1 MARSKTDVTKNI
13 RKKIVGSSSI
23 DYSGEVGQN
32 LQLSKTLHGV
42 SSYIE
47 TLTTNQQ
54 DLFKKLIAAV
64 QEIPKNNAELQKQ
77 QKNVFDNLIKTT
89 ALLKKAAENEK
100 DPEKKKELEAAA
112 ASMMER
118 GSSIQKN
125 TDDSPRG
132 IREMIGAKRY
142 GINPLEIREKGLV
155 RSVFSQAKR
164 DIVGGSY
171 EPKFET
177 MVEKQQDALSL
188 PETLTTEPQK
198 NKDKN
203 LKEKTRDN
211 LRGAKELENIMK
223 SLLTEVSVIR
233 KVVEGRMKFDPKTKG
248 YKDPDTGQTLGKAD
262 ARRAGEG
269 LFTKEEIGKQLELSD
284 AEIKKTKLADLE
296 KQLES
301 KEEAVDGKVD
311 GKKAPEYDFYRGP
324 SNAER
329 AADRARNLADDP
341 RSVEDVARGI
351 PQKEGSL
358 DAAETQFLKKQGFD
372 DAMITKIA
380 ASKAKASNTSAPAST
395 TPANASIEANPN
407 TLRDVS
413 KIDQNPFDEARFASS
428 GIDKDTEKT
437 PVQGSTEKSG
447 GGLVGGGILS
457 SLFDGAKNRLF
468 KKTAEKVGTKTAV
481 KVAEKAAVK
490 AGTKAAGKAAAK
502 KAVVK
507 AGSKALG
514 KSLLKKIPVIGLIA
528 GIGFG
533 VQRAMSGDFKGAAL
547 EVASGAASMVPGAG
561 TAASIALDAG
571 LAVRDVKTAMDTAEV
586 AGDTEAAAGG
596 TEAASAMGDIPG
608 QLAPAVA
615 QVEGKKR
622 QNIAS
627 VENSAMTQAGKQQS
641 AAMPPVVNN
650 VVTNN
655 AAPATSGGKDTS
667 YAPPVRTNDN
677 SFLRYQDRRMT
688 RVL

>member
-1 MARSKTDVTKNI
+1 MARVKTDVTKNI
-13 RKKIVGSSSI
+13 RKTIVGTSSM

-32 LQLSKTLHGV
+32 LELSKTLHGV

-47 TLTTNQQ
+47 TLSTNQQ
-54 DLFKKLIAAV
+54 DLFKKLIAVV
-64 QEIPKNNAELQKQ
+64 QEIPKNNAELQQQ
-77 QKNVFDNLIKTT
+77 QKNIFDNLIKTT

-100 DPEKKKELEAAA
+100 DPEKKKQLEAAA
-112 ASMMER
+112 ASMMDR
-118 GSSIQKN
+118 GESIQKN

-132 IREMIGAKRY
+132 IREMVGAKRY
-142 GINPLEIREKGLV
+142 GIKPQEIREKGLV

-164 DIVGGSY
+164 DIFGGSD

-188 PETLTTEPQK
+188 PETLTPEPQK

-203 LKEKTRDN
+203 LKEKTSDN
-211 LRGAKELENIMK
+211 LRGVKQLEDIMK

-233 KVVEGRMKFDPKTKG
+233 KVVEGRVKFDPKTKG
-248 YKDPDTGQTLGKAD
+248 YKDPDTGKTVSKKGV
-262 ARRAGEG
+262 REVGAG
-269 LFTKEEIGKQLELSD
+269 LYTK
-284 AEIKKTKLADLE
+284 
-296 KQLES
+296 
-301 KEEAVDGKVD
+301 KEEASS
-311 GKKAPEYDFYRGP
+311 E
-324 SNAER
+324 S
-329 AADRARNLADDP
+329 
-341 RSVEDVARGI
+341 
-351 PQKEGSL
+351 
-358 DAAETQFLKKQGFD
+358 D
-372 DAMITKIA
+372 DAMITKIS
-380 ASKAKASNTSAPAST
+380 ASKAKAPTTYAPAST
-395 TPANASIEANPN
+395 TPANASVEANPN

-413 KIDQNPFDEARFASS
+413 KIDQNPFDEARFSSS

-437 PVQGSTEKSG
+437 PVQGSMEKSG
-447 GGLVGGGILS
+447 GGGVGDGVGGAIGGLAGG
-457 SLFDGAKNRLF
+457 LLGKGVGGLRKLLTGKAAV
-468 KKTAEKVGTKTAV
+468 KTAGQAAVKTAGKAAV
-481 KVAEKAAVK
+481 KKAAVK
-490 AGTKAAGKAAAK
+490 AGT
-502 KAVVK
+502 
-507 AGSKALG
+507 KALG

-547 EVASGAASMVPGAG
+547 EVASGAASMVPGVG

-571 LAVRDVKTAMDTAEV
+571 LAGRDVKTAMDTAEV
-586 AGDTEAAAGG
+586 AGG

-622 QNIAS
+622 QTIAS

-641 AAMPPVVNN
+641 SAMPPMVNN

-655 AAPATSGGKDTS
+655 VAAATSGGKDTS
-667 YAPPVRTNDN
+667 YAPSVRTNDN

-688 RVL
+688 RIL

>member
-1 MARSKTDVTKNI
+1 MARVKTDVTKNI
-13 RKKIVGSSSI
+13 RKTIVGTSSM

-32 LQLSKTLHGV
+32 LELSKTLHGV

-47 TLTTNQQ
+47 TLSTNQQ

-64 QEIPKNNAELQKQ
+64 QEIPKNNAELQQQ
-77 QKNVFDNLIKTT
+77 QKNIFDNLIKTT

-112 ASMMER
+112 ASMMDR
-118 GSSIQKN
+118 GESIQKN

-142 GINPLEIREKGLV
+142 GIKPQEIREKGLV

-164 DIVGGSY
+164 DIFGGSN

-188 PETLTTEPQK
+188 PETLTPEPQK

-211 LRGAKELENIMK
+211 LRGVKQLEDIMK

-248 YKDPDTGQTLGKAD
+248 YKDPTTGQTLGKAD

-269 LFTKEEIGKQLELSD
+269 LFTKEEVGKQLGLSD
-284 AEIKKTKLADLE
+284 AEVKKTKLADLE

-301 KEEAVDGKVD
+301 KEEAAVDGKVD
-311 GKKAPEYDFYRGP
+311 GKMDPADGRRNYFGGP
-324 SNAER
+324 STPKAGGGVT
-329 AADRARNLADDP
+329 P
-341 RSVEDVARGI
+341 
-351 PQKEGSL
+351 KEN
-358 DAAETQFLKKQGFD
+358 EFLKKQGFD
-372 DAMITKIA
+372 DAMIAKIA
-380 ASKAKASNTSAPAST
+380 AAKAKAPTTSAPAST
-395 TPANASIEANPN
+395 APANTSVEANPN

-413 KIDQNPFDEARFASS
+413 KIDQNPFDEARFTSS

-437 PVQGSTEKSG
+437 PVQGSMEKSG
-447 GGLVGGGILS
+447 GGGGGIGGGIGGLAGG
-457 SLFDGAKNRLF
+457 LLGKGIGGLRKLLTGKAAV
-468 KKTAEKVGTKTAV
+468 KTAEKTAVKTAEKTAV
-481 KVAEKAAVK
+481 KAA
-490 AGTKAAGKAAAK
+490 TKAASKTVVK

-507 AGSKALG
+507 AGTKALG

-528 GIGFG
+528 GLGFG
-533 VQRAMSGDFKGAAL
+533 IQRAMSGDFKGAAL

-561 TAASIALDAG
+561 TAASIALDAC
-571 LAVRDVKTAMDTAEV
+571 LAVRDVKTAMDTAEG
-586 AGDTEAAAGG
+586 AGDAEAAAGG
-596 TEAASAMGDIPG
+596 TEAASAMGNIPG

-622 QNIAS
+622 QTIAS

-641 AAMPPVVNN
+641 SAMPPVVNN

-688 RVL
+688 RIL

>member
-13 RKKIVGSSSI
+13 RKKIVGSSSM

-47 TLTTNQQ
+47 TLSTNQQ

-211 LRGAKELENIMK
+211 LRGAKVLENIMK
-223 SLLTEVSVIR
+223 SLLTEVSGIR
-233 KVVEGRMKFDPKTKG
+233 KVVEGGIKFNANPG
-248 YKDPDTGQTLGKAD
+248 TG
-262 ARRAGEG
+262 
-269 LFTKEEIGKQLELSD
+269 KEEAISPATAQISTPQQEGELSD
-284 AEIKKTKLADLE
+284 
-296 KQLES
+296 
-301 KEEAVDGKVD
+301 
-311 GKKAPEYDFYRGP
+311 
-324 SNAER
+324 
-329 AADRARNLADDP
+329 
-341 RSVEDVARGI
+341 
-351 PQKEGSL
+351 
-358 DAAETQFLKKQGFD
+358 AETQFLKKQGFD

-413 KIDQNPFDEARFASS
+413 KIDQNPFDEARFSSS

-447 GGLVGGGILS
+447 GIAVGGGILS

-596 TEAASAMGDIPG
+596 TEAASAMGNIPG

>member
-1 MARSKTDVTKNI
+1 MARVKTDVTKNI
-13 RKKIVGSSSI
+13 RKTIVGTSSM

-32 LQLSKTLHGV
+32 LELSKTLHGV

-47 TLTTNQQ
+47 TLSTNQQ

-64 QEIPKNNAELQKQ
+64 QEIPKNNAELQQQ
-77 QKNVFDNLIKTT
+77 QKNIFDNLIKTT

-112 ASMMER
+112 ASMMDR
-118 GSSIQKN
+118 GESIQKN

-142 GINPLEIREKGLV
+142 GIKPQEIREKGLV

-164 DIVGGSY
+164 DIFGGSN
-171 EPKFET
+171 EPKFQT

-188 PETLTTEPQK
+188 PETLTPEPQK

-211 LRGAKELENIMK
+211 LRGVKQLEDIMK

-233 KVVEGRMKFDPKTKG
+233 KVVEGRIKFDPKTKG
-248 YKDPDTGQTLGKAD
+248 YKDPDTGKTVSKKGV
-262 ARRAGEG
+262 REVGAG
-269 LFTKEEIGKQLELSD
+269 LYTK
-284 AEIKKTKLADLE
+284 
-296 KQLES
+296 
-301 KEEAVDGKVD
+301 KEEASSSKQPAG
-311 GKKAPEYDFYRGP
+311 AQI
-324 SNAER
+324 ST
-329 AADRARNLADDP
+329 
-341 RSVEDVARGI
+341 
-351 PQKEGSL
+351 PQQEGSL

-372 DAMITKIA
+372 DAMIAKIA
-380 ASKAKASNTSAPAST
+380 AAKAKAPTTSAPAST
-395 TPANASIEANPN
+395 APANTSVEANPN

-413 KIDQNPFDEARFASS
+413 KIDQNPFDEARFTSS

-437 PVQGSTEKSG
+437 PVQGSMEKSG
-447 GGLVGGGILS
+447 GGGGGIG
-457 SLFDGAKNRLF
+457 GAIGGLAGGLLGKGIGRLR
-468 KKTAEKVGTKTAV
+468 KLLTGKAAVKTAEKTAVKTAEKTAV
-481 KVAEKAAVK
+481 KAATKAASKTAVKKAAVK
-490 AGTKAAGKAAAK
+490 AGT
-502 KAVVK
+502 
-507 AGSKALG
+507 KALG

-571 LAVRDVKTAMDTAEV
+571 LAVRDVKTAVDTAEG
-586 AGDTEAAAGG
+586 AGGAEAAAGG
-596 TEAASAMGDIPG
+596 TEAASAMGNIPG

-622 QNIAS
+622 QTIAS

-641 AAMPPVVNN
+641 SAMPPMVNN

-688 RVL
+688 RIL

>member
-1 MARSKTDVTKNI
+1 MARVKTDVTKNI
-13 RKKIVGSSSI
+13 RKTIVGTSSM

-32 LQLSKTLHGV
+32 LELSKTLHGV

-47 TLTTNQQ
+47 TLSTNQQ

-64 QEIPKNNAELQKQ
+64 QEIPKNNAELQQQ
-77 QKNVFDNLIKTT
+77 QKNIFDNLIKTT

-112 ASMMER
+112 ASMMDR
-118 GSSIQKN
+118 GESIQKN

-142 GINPLEIREKGLV
+142 GIKPQEIREKGLV

-164 DIVGGSY
+164 DIFGGSN
-171 EPKFET
+171 EPKFQT

-188 PETLTTEPQK
+188 PETLTPEPQK

-211 LRGAKELENIMK
+211 LRGVKQLEDIMK

-233 KVVEGRMKFDPKTKG
+233 KVVEGRIKFDPKTKG
-248 YKDPDTGQTLGKAD
+248 YKDPDTGKTVSKKGV
-262 ARRAGEG
+262 REVGAG
-269 LFTKEEIGKQLELSD
+269 LYTK
-284 AEIKKTKLADLE
+284 
-296 KQLES
+296 
-301 KEEAVDGKVD
+301 KEEASSSKQPAG
-311 GKKAPEYDFYRGP
+311 AQI
-324 SNAER
+324 ST
-329 AADRARNLADDP
+329 
-341 RSVEDVARGI
+341 
-351 PQKEGSL
+351 PQQEGSL

-372 DAMITKIA
+372 DAMIAKIA
-380 ASKAKASNTSAPAST
+380 AAKAKAPTTSAPAST
-395 TPANASIEANPN
+395 APANTSVEANPN

-413 KIDQNPFDEARFASS
+413 KIDQNPFDEARFTSS

-437 PVQGSTEKSG
+437 PVQGSMEKSG
-447 GGLVGGGILS
+447 GGGGGIG
-457 SLFDGAKNRLF
+457 GAIGGLAGGLLGKGIGGLRKLLTG
-468 KKTAEKVGTKTAV
+468 KAAVKTAEKTAVKTAEKTAV
-481 KVAEKAAVK
+481 KAATKAASKTAVKKAAVK
-490 AGTKAAGKAAAK
+490 AGT
-502 KAVVK
+502 
-507 AGSKALG
+507 KALG

-571 LAVRDVKTAMDTAEV
+571 LAVRDVKTAVDTAEG
-586 AGDTEAAAGG
+586 AGGAEAAAGG
-596 TEAASAMGDIPG
+596 TEAASAMGNIPG

-622 QNIAS
+622 QTIAS

-641 AAMPPVVNN
+641 SAMPPMVNN

-688 RVL
+688 RIL

>member
-1 MARSKTDVTKNI
+1 MARVKTDVTKNI
-13 RKKIVGSSSI
+13 RKTIVGTSS

-32 LQLSKTLHGV
+32 LELSKTLHGV

-47 TLTTNQQ
+47 TLSTNQQ

-64 QEIPKNNAELQKQ
+64 QEIPKNNAELQQQ
-77 QKNVFDNLIKTT
+77 QKNIFDNLIKTT

-112 ASMMER
+112 ASMMDR
-118 GSSIQKN
+118 GESIQKN

-142 GINPLEIREKGLV
+142 GIKPQEIREKGLV

-164 DIVGGSY
+164 DIFGGSN

-188 PETLTTEPQK
+188 PETLTPEPQK

-203 LKEKTRDN
+203 LKEKTSDN
-211 LRGAKELENIMK
+211 LRGVKQLEDIMK

-233 KVVEGRMKFDPKTKG
+233 KVVEGRIKFDPKTKG
-248 YKDPDTGQTLGKAD
+248 YKDPDTGKTVSKKGV
-262 ARRAGEG
+262 REVGAG
-269 LFTKEEIGKQLELSD
+269 LYTK
-284 AEIKKTKLADLE
+284 
-296 KQLES
+296 
-301 KEEAVDGKVD
+301 KEEASSSKQPAG
-311 GKKAPEYDFYRGP
+311 AQI
-324 SNAER
+324 ST
-329 AADRARNLADDP
+329 
-341 RSVEDVARGI
+341 
-351 PQKEGSL
+351 PQKEEASSSKQPAGAQISTPQQEGSL

-372 DAMITKIA
+372 DAMIAKIA
-380 ASKAKASNTSAPAST
+380 AAKAKAPTTSAPAST
-395 TPANASIEANPN
+395 APANTSVEANPN

-413 KIDQNPFDEARFASS
+413 KIDQNPFDEARFTSS

-437 PVQGSTEKSG
+437 PVQGSMEKSG
-447 GGLVGGGILS
+447 GGGGAGGLLGKGIGGLRK
-457 SLFDGAKNRLF
+457 LLTGKAAV
-468 KKTAEKVGTKTAV
+468 KTAEKTAVKTAEKTAV
-481 KVAEKAAVK
+481 KAATKAASKTAVKKAAVK
-490 AGTKAAGKAAAK
+490 AGT
-502 KAVVK
+502 
-507 AGSKALG
+507 KALG

-528 GIGFG
+528 GLGFG

-571 LAVRDVKTAMDTAEV
+571 LAVRDVKTAVDTAEG
-586 AGDTEAAAGG
+586 AGGVEAAAGG

-622 QNIAS
+622 QTIAS

-641 AAMPPVVNN
+641 SAMPPVVNN

-667 YAPPVRTNDN
+667 YAAPPVRTNDN

-688 RVL
+688 RIL